1 MGNANMGWLFY
12 KKMYAKGDDATHI
25 EATMKDLLKINAIE
39 EEMLDV
45 YHTFN
50 LETIYPGLLIGSG
63 YPHGLGVNSDAKI
76 GFYFDHTT
84 GLPTIPGSSIK
95 GTLRSLFGC
104 NQKEHYPEAKKEF
117 IRGLLGKPEI
127 DVDALVAEIF
137 EGVDP
142 KTAKPLGIY
151 QRDRFL
157 EARIVKTSGRLLR
170 DDYIT
175 PHKEPLKNPVPI
187 RFIKVSPGVE
197 YQFSFI
203 LNDGMI
209 TADEKLKLFFQL
221 LQFHGIGAKSN
232 VGYGQFARVDE
243 AQFDRAQKK
252 KQDALNEMAEKRRA
266 EAAKI
271 AREEELKN
279 LPPEM
284 AIFETEKEDM
294 PALIKKLK
302 NREFDADMIIPLAK
316 LVKAELQK
324 NPDTWEKAKKK
335 ALDRKLVIEDILK

>member
-12 KKMYAKGDDATHI
+12 KKMYAKGDNATHI
-25 EATMKDLLKINAIE
+25 EATMNDLLKINVIE

-63 YPHGLGVNSDAKI
+63 YAHGLSVDSDAKI

-84 GLPTIPGSSIK
+84 GLPNIPGSSIK
-95 GTLRSLFGC
+95 GMLRSLFGC

-127 DVDALVAEIF
+127 DVDVLMAEIF
-137 EGVDP
+137 EGIDP
-142 KTAKPLGIY
+142 KTANPLGIY
-151 QRDRFL
+151 KRDRFL
-157 EARIVKTSGRLLR
+157 EARVVKTAGRLFR

-203 LNDGMI
+203 LNDGII
-209 TADEKLKLFFQL
+209 TADEKLKLFYQL

-232 VGYGQFARVDE
+232 VGYGQFARMDIT
-243 AQFDRAQKK
+243 QFDRVQKK
-252 KQDALNEMAEKRRA
+252 KQDALNEIAEQAKA
-266 EAAKI
+266 EEARL

-279 LPPEM
+279 LPPEV
-284 AIFETEKEDM
+284 AIFEKEKGDM
-294 PALIKKLK
+294 PALIKKLEK
-302 NREFDADMIIPLAK
+302 KEFDVDMIVPLAK

-335 ALDRKLVIEDILK
+335 AFDRKVVIEDILK